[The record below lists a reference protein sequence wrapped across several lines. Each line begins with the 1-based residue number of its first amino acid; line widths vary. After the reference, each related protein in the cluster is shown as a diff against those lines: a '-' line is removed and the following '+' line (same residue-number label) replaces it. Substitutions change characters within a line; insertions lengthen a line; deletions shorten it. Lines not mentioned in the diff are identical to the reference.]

1 MIFGHQADGQT
12 NDDGSMG
19 LSSAPAASSFI
30 VGSQPTD
37 AADSSIITPA
47 PTADDATVG
56 APVDNTSMGLGSS
69 TPEPTTEP
77 VPESL
82 VEDEAPALPASTP
95 ADDTTM
101 TPATDTTMTPA
112 TDDAFAPSAVPA
124 GSDDLLALK
133 QQALSDLSP
142 LLGHLDQTPEEK
154 FRTLMMLIQTTDN
167 QALIKEAYAAA
178 HAIPDENVK
187 AQALLDVVNEIN
199 YFTQQAG
206 GDQQPE

>member
-37 AADSSIITPA
+37 TADSNVITPA
-47 PTADDATVG
+47 PAADDSTMST
-56 APVDNTSMGLGSS
+56 PVNDTSMGLSSS
-69 TPEPTTEP
+69 TPEPTNEP

-95 ADDTTM
+95 VNDTT
-101 TPATDTTMTPA
+101 TPA

-124 GSDDLLALK
+124 ASDDLLALK

-199 YFTQQAG
+199 YFTQQANP
-206 GDQQPE
+206 DTQE

>member
-1 MIFGHQADGQT
+1 
-12 NDDGSMG
+12 MG
-19 LSSAPAASSFI
+19 LSSAPAASSYI

-37 AADSSIITPA
+37 SADPSIITPA
-47 PTADDATVG
+47 PVADDSTMS

-69 TPEPTTEP
+69 TPEPTNEP
-77 VPESL
+77 APESL
-82 VEDEAPALPASTP
+82 VEDEVPALPASTP
-95 ADDTTM
+95 ADDMTM
-101 TPATDTTMTPA
+101 LPA

-124 GSDDLLALK
+124 ASDDLLALK

-199 YFTQQAG
+199 YFTQQANP
-206 GDQQPE
+206 DQAE

>member
-1 MIFGHQADGQT
+1 
-12 NDDGSMG
+12 MG

-37 AADSSIITPA
+37 TADSNVITPA
-47 PTADDATVG
+47 PAADDSTMS
-56 APVDNTSMGLGSS
+56 APVNDTSMGLSSS
-69 TPEPTTEP
+69 TPEPTNEP

-95 ADDTTM
+95 VNDTT
-101 TPATDTTMTPA
+101 TPA

-124 GSDDLLALK
+124 ASDDLLALK

-199 YFTQQAG
+199 YFTQQANP
-206 GDQQPE
+206 DTQE

>member
-37 AADSSIITPA
+37 TADSNVITPA
-47 PTADDATVG
+47 PAADDSTMS
-56 APVDNTSMGLGSS
+56 APVNDTSMGLSSS
-69 TPEPTTEP
+69 TPEPTNEP

-95 ADDTTM
+95 VNDTT
-101 TPATDTTMTPA
+101 TPA

-124 GSDDLLALK
+124 ASDDLLALK

-199 YFTQQAG
+199 YFTQQANP
-206 GDQQPE
+206 DTQE

>member
-37 AADSSIITPA
+37 TADSNVITPA
-47 PTADDATVG
+47 PAADDSTMS
-56 APVDNTSMGLGSS
+56 APVNDTSMGLSSS
-69 TPEPTTEP
+69 TPEPTNEP

-95 ADDTTM
+95 VDDTT
-101 TPATDTTMTPA
+101 TTPA

-124 GSDDLLALK
+124 ASDDLLALK

-199 YFTQQAG
+199 YFTQQANP
-206 GDQQPE
+206 DTQE

>member
-1 MIFGHQADGQT
+1 
-12 NDDGSMG
+12 MG

-37 AADSSIITPA
+37 TANSNVITPA
-47 PTADDATVG
+47 PAADDSTMS
-56 APVDNTSMGLGSS
+56 APVNDTSMGLSSS
-69 TPEPTTEP
+69 TPEPTNEP

-95 ADDTTM
+95 ADDVSQM
-101 TPATDTTMTPA
+101 PA
-112 TDDAFAPSAVPA
+112 DDNGFAPVAASPA
-124 GSDDLLALK
+124 SDDLLALK

-199 YFTQQAG
+199 YFTQQANP
-206 GDQQPE
+206 DTQE

>member
-37 AADSSIITPA
+37 TADSNVITPA
-47 PTADDATVG
+47 PAADDSTMST
-56 APVDNTSMGLGSS
+56 PVNDTSMGLSSS
-69 TPEPTTEP
+69 TPEPTNEP

-95 ADDTTM
+95 VDDTT
-101 TPATDTTMTPA
+101 TTPA

-124 GSDDLLALK
+124 ASDDLLALK

-199 YFTQQAG
+199 YFTQQANP
-206 GDQQPE
+206 DTQE